1 MRAVTIS
8 IEDIDD
14 DLRERL
20 ERLRQQSGVS
30 FDQVANYAIRIGL
43 ELLEMPPIRPAPFKT
58 RAFNAG
64 EPLFSSPEELKK
76 LIAQIDEEEDLRKL
90 GLM

>member
-1 MRAVTIS
+1 MTIS

-20 ERLRQQSGVS
+20 ERLRQERGVS
-30 FDQVANYAIRIGL
+30 FDQITNEVIRAGL
-43 ELLEMPPIRPAPFKT
+43 DRLEGTPKPREPFKT
-58 RAFNAG
+58 RVFSGG
-64 EPLFSSPEELKK
+64 EPLFSSPEELKA

-90 GLM
+90 GLK

>member
-1 MRAVTIS
+1 MAIS
-8 IEDIDD
+8 IQDIDD

-30 FDQVANYAIRIGL
+30 FDQVANYAIRTGL
-43 ELLEMPPIRPAPFKT
+43 DRLEGTPMKREAFKT
-58 RAFNAG
+58 RVFSGG
-64 EPLFSSPEELKK
+64 EPLYNSPEELKA

-90 GLM
+90 RMK

>member
-1 MRAVTIS
+1 MTIS

-30 FDQVANYAIRIGL
+30 FDPVANYAIRIGL
-43 ELLEMPPIRPAPFKT
+43 DRLERPAEKREPIKTFVFSGGETLFKS
-58 RAFNAG
+58 A
-64 EPLFSSPEELKK
+64 EELKA
-76 LIAQIDEEEDLRKL
+76 LIVQIDEEEDFRKL
-90 GLM
+90 GLK

>member
-1 MRAVTIS
+1 MTIS

-30 FDQVANYAIRIGL
+30 FDQVANYAIRTGL
-43 ELLEMPPIRPAPFKT
+43 DRLEDAEPRRAIKT
-58 RAFNAG
+58 RA
-64 EPLFSSPEELKK
+64 
-76 LIAQIDEEEDLRKL
+76 
-90 GLM
+90 